1 MVSSRIAIRL
11 RPALL
16 AAALALAALSAP
28 NVANAQGIPPGKTI
42 HMIVGFA
49 PGGATDI
56 VARVLAQKLS
66 EHLGSQV
73 IVENRSGGG
82 GTIATNQVGR
92 SDPDGTTLLMT
103 PLANAVNET
112 LAAKTLNAR
121 FGEQLTGVAPVAET
135 ANVLVAHPSLDVK
148 SVADLIA
155 LAKKSPPGEILAA
168 TSGRGTSTHL
178 TTELFNLMAGIKL
191 GSVHYRGGGDIT
203 KDLLSGQVKLMFAT
217 IAPVLELVKAGSL
230 RGIATTGPKRDSA
243 LPDLPTVAESGLPGF
258 DVRLWLAILA
268 PSGTPRPIIDQLAAA
283 TAKAQEAPEVKA
295 ALAAQGFNALSGTP
309 DEFNAFYRSEVEK
322 WRKVVEA
329 AGLAN
334 Q

>member
-1 MVSSRIAIRL
+1 MTSSRVVILL
-11 RPALL
+11 R
-16 AAALALAALSAP
+16 AAALAAMFALAMLPASGG
-28 NVANAQGIPPGKTI
+28 ANAQGIPPGKPI
-42 HMIVGFA
+42 RMIVGFA

-56 VARVLAQKLS
+56 VARVLALKLS

-82 GTIATNQVGR
+82 TIATDQVGR
-92 SDPDGTTLLMT
+92 SDPDGTTLLMA

-112 LAAKTLNAR
+112 LAAKTLKAK

-155 LAKKSPPGEILAA
+155 LAKKIPPGDILTAS
-168 TSGRGTSTHL
+168 SGRGTSTHL

-283 TAKAQEAPEVKA
+283 TANAQEAPEVKA
-295 ALAAQGFNALSGTP
+295 ALAAQGFYALSSTP
-309 DEFNAFYRSEVEK
+309 DEFNTFYRSEVEK

-334 Q
+334 E

>member
-1 MVSSRIAIRL
+1 MTSSRVVILL
-11 RPALL
+11 R
-16 AAALALAALSAP
+16 AAALAAMFALAMLPASGG
-28 NVANAQGIPPGKTI
+28 ANAQGIPPGKTI
-42 HMIVGFA
+42 RMIVGFA

-56 VARVLAQKLS
+56 VARVLALKLS

-82 GTIATNQVGR
+82 TIATDQVGR
-92 SDPDGTTLLMT
+92 SDPDGTTLLMA

-112 LAAKTLNAR
+112 LAAKTLKAK

-155 LAKKSPPGEILAA
+155 LAKKIPPGDILTAS
-168 TSGRGTSTHL
+168 SGRGTSTHL

-283 TAKAQEAPEVKA
+283 TANAQEAPEVKA
-295 ALAAQGFNALSGTP
+295 ALAAQGFYALSSTP
-309 DEFNAFYRSEVEK
+309 DEFNTFYRSEVEK

-334 Q
+334 E

>member
-1 MVSSRIAIRL
+1 MTSSRVVILL
-11 RPALL
+11 R
-16 AAALALAALSAP
+16 AAALAAMFALAMLPASGG
-28 NVANAQGIPPGKTI
+28 ANAQGIPPGKTI
-42 HMIVGFA
+42 RMIVGFA

-56 VARVLAQKLS
+56 VARVLALKLS

-82 GTIATNQVGR
+82 TIATDQVGR
-92 SDPDGTTLLMT
+92 SDPDGTTLLMA

-112 LAAKTLNAR
+112 LAAKTLKAK

-155 LAKKSPPGEILAA
+155 LAKKIPPGDILTAS
-168 TSGRGTSTHL
+168 SGRGTSTHL

-191 GSVHYRGGGDIT
+191 GSVHYLGGGDIT

-283 TAKAQEAPEVKA
+283 TANAQEAPEVKA
-295 ALAAQGFNALSGTP
+295 ALAAQGFYALSSTP
-309 DEFNAFYRSEVEK
+309 DEFNTFYRSEVEK

-334 Q
+334 E